1 MIKKK
6 KNNKKR
12 DHTCIINRERERSH
26 VHAHKHY
33 LKLHLL
39 EFCLHE
45 KLTNACLV
53 KEKKKKKKRDAIAI
67 LNDIYICEK

>member
-1 MIKKK
+1 MIKKKK

-12 DHTCIINRERERSH
+12 DHTCIINRERERERERERSH

-33 LKLHLL
+33 LKLHLW

-53 KEKKKKKKRDAIAI
+53 KEKKKKKRGMQSQ
-67 LNDIYICEK
+67 Y